1 MKIVDLHLD
10 PGLKGWLIDEL
21 EDATSDCQDILIAKG
36 PLNGEGPDAWSLAPI
51 SREMAEAMKK
61 TSDHIYIKADGL
73 SFLSVQPGLIHEL
86 EGKYMDWGENGPCLT
101 DR

>member
-1 MKIVDLHLD
+1 MKIVDLHLH

-21 EDATSDCQDILIAKG
+21 EDETSDYENILIAKG

-51 SREMAEAMKK
+51 SREAADAMKK
-61 TSDHIYIKADGL
+61 ASNHIYIETDGL
-73 SFLSVQPGLIHEL
+73 SLLAVQPDLIHEL

-101 DR
+101 ER